1 LDRQEEDFVKELQ
14 RFSSKRNE
22 DEETK
27 GEVQV
32 INQFDEKS

>member
-1 LDRQEEDFVKELQ
+1 LDRQEEDFIKVLQ

-27 GEVQV
+27 GEVQI
-32 INQFDEKS
+32 INQFDK